1 MGSEARVTR
10 FHASLQPEQR
20 QTSLARFREAEEGVE
35 AEAALPRIL
44 VATGRA
50 AKGLWFGETSDG
62 MGGVGHVVLFEFPP
76 DAKAYIARVGFAT
89 RGHAPPA
96 RVTALAVA
104 KQLPFAKAMLEQ
116 DRGGKRIDLDLI

>member
-1 MGSEARVTR
+1 M
-10 FHASLQPEQR
+10 
-20 QTSLARFREAEEGVE
+20 
-35 AEAALPRIL
+35 L
-44 VATGRA
+44 VARIGSVLSQIAELSELGPNLGPNGHIRA
-50 AKGLWFGETSDG
+50 A
-62 MGGVGHVVLFEFPP
+62 GGVGHVVLFEFPP